1 MNNTFY
7 FFSWQDVN
15 FLKSELFLVVVWLV
29 VFCGLLLPRK
39 ITYFFVPFVCGSA
52 LLVNLFLLI
61 FSLGKLETDTTTFFW
76 NDLFYQNKFT
86 IYLKILISVSALFAI
101 WIQYSHNKLSEKI
114 HKKIIPEWFVIL
126 LGGVLSAQFLLIS
139 ANLFGIYVS
148 LEMLS
153 ICGYLLVV
161 FYDKQIIDTT
171 ENKKS
176 KGKLIAS
183 SFNYLVF
190 GAVSSACLVYGFSW
204 WYEMSESGSFSIP
217 VIFDTNFDTNQTT
230 FLIGFLLIGI
240 GFLFKLA
247 VFPLHF
253 WISEVYKNSSS
264 GTIFFLATIPKI
276 AVSGVLFFILNY
288 SSNLP
293 PNLQEIIFSTLS
305 ILGVLSA
312 LFGGFLAIQQ
322 SNFKRFFAYSGVSQM
337 GFLILLLLYN
347 FQNSVISTNGIIIF
361 WIFYILSNAI
371 IWKFCA
377 ELENSVNTDLSIK
390 NLKSLPFI
398 PKLILSLASLS
409 LAGLPPLGG
418 FLVKMIVI
426 FVVFQNYQT
435 HLTNPTFL
443 FSLIGI
449 GMATLIGFFYYLKIP
464 YYLFI
469 KSSVETPTTAGEKDF
484 EVNTIATLTLFFSV
498 VLILIN
504 VVLAIYAIRFI

>member
-1 MNNTFY
+1 
-7 FFSWQDVN
+7 
-15 FLKSELFLVVVWLV
+15 
-29 VFCGLLLPRK
+29 
-39 ITYFFVPFVCGSA
+39 
-52 LLVNLFLLI
+52 
-61 FSLGKLETDTTTFFW
+61 
-76 NDLFYQNKFT
+76 
-86 IYLKILISVSALFAI
+86 
-101 WIQYSHNKLSEKI
+101 
-114 HKKIIPEWFVIL
+114 
-126 LGGVLSAQFLLIS
+126 
-139 ANLFGIYVS
+139 
-148 LEMLS
+148 
-153 ICGYLLVV
+153 
-161 FYDKQIIDTT
+161 
-171 ENKKS
+171 
-176 KGKLIAS
+176 
-183 SFNYLVF
+183 
-190 GAVSSACLVYGFSW
+190 
-204 WYEMSESGSFSIP
+204 
-217 VIFDTNFDTNQTT
+217 
-230 FLIGFLLIGI
+230 
-240 GFLFKLA
+240 
-247 VFPLHF
+247 
-253 WISEVYKNSSS
+253 
-264 GTIFFLATIPKI
+264 
-276 AVSGVLFFILNY
+276 
-288 SSNLP
+288 
-293 PNLQEIIFSTLS
+293 
-305 ILGVLSA
+305 
-312 LFGGFLAIQQ
+312 
-322 SNFKRFFAYSGVSQM
+322 M

-504 VVLAIYAIRFI
+504 VVLAVYAIRFI

>member
-1 MNNTFY
+1 
-7 FFSWQDVN
+7 
-15 FLKSELFLVVVWLV
+15 
-29 VFCGLLLPRK
+29 
-39 ITYFFVPFVCGSA
+39 
-52 LLVNLFLLI
+52 
-61 FSLGKLETDTTTFFW
+61 
-76 NDLFYQNKFT
+76 
-86 IYLKILISVSALFAI
+86 
-101 WIQYSHNKLSEKI
+101 
-114 HKKIIPEWFVIL
+114 
-126 LGGVLSAQFLLIS
+126 
-139 ANLFGIYVS
+139 
-148 LEMLS
+148 
-153 ICGYLLVV
+153 
-161 FYDKQIIDTT
+161 
-171 ENKKS
+171 
-176 KGKLIAS
+176 
-183 SFNYLVF
+183 
-190 GAVSSACLVYGFSW
+190 LVYGFSW
-204 WYEMSESGSFSIP
+204 WYGMSESGSFPIP